1 MLAHHDIDEIDR
13 KILKILQRD
22 GGISNADLAEQ
33 IALSP
38 SPCARRVKLLEESGL
53 IRGKVTL
60 LDPKAVGLP
69 VNVFTQITLSRQRK
83 NNLDRF
89 EKSISEMPEIMECY
103 LITGD
108 FDYLI
113 RAVVPDLDGCHR
125 FLDKLTGLDEI
136 SQVKSSLSLKQIQY
150 KTELPLEQLE

>member
-1 MLAHHDIDEIDR
+1 MSYEIDEIDR
-13 KILKILQRD
+13 KILEIIQQD
-22 GGISNADLAEQ
+22 ASISNSDLADK
-33 IALSP
+33 IALSA

-83 NNLDRF
+83 NNLEMF
-89 EKSISEMPEIMECY
+89 EKSISEMSEIMECY

-108 FDYLI
+108 IDYLI
-113 RAVVPDLDGCHR
+113 RAVVPDLDGCHQ
-125 FLDKLTGLDEI
+125 FLDKLTALDGI
-136 SQVKSSLSLKQIQY
+136 SHIKSSLSLKQIQY
-150 KTELPLEQLE
+150 KTALPLKQLA